1 MVDVLDSLEED
12 EGDMV
17 LLVEASKVV
26 VEVDG
31 WLVIIGSLEDDGLMG
46 VDGLLIADCC
56 LDVDKCRWASPSV
69 EL

>member
-1 MVDVLDSLEED
+1 MVDVLDSVED
-12 EGDMV
+12 GEGDMV
-17 LLVEASKVV
+17 SLVEASNVV

-31 WLVIIGSLEDDGLMG
+31 WLIIGILEDDGLMG

-56 LDVDKCRWASPSV
+56 LDVDGCRWASPSV